1 MFAPTG
7 FCAVLVA
14 KEPLK
19 YTVLF
24 ADQFTPN
31 TLIFVPQK
39 SMAQL
44 VIFRHGQ
51 STWNLENKF
60 TGWVDVDLTDKGKDE
75 AINAGKKLKGF
86 RFDYAYASDLKRA
99 QDTLKLAM
107 ESSGHPPLT
116 PVFDKA
122 LNERMYGDL
131 QGLNKAETAKKYGED
146 QVKIWRRSYDIP
158 PPNGESLKDTAAR
171 VLPYFEKEIIPK
183 LKANKNVVIAAHGN
197 SLRALIMY
205 LEKMTPQQI
214 LEFEIGT
221 GQPRL
226 YEVDASMKVL
236 SVKNL

>member
-1 MFAPTG
+1 
-7 FCAVLVA
+7 
-14 KEPLK
+14 
-19 YTVLF
+19 
-24 ADQFTPN
+24 
-31 TLIFVPQK
+31 
-39 SMAQL
+39 MAQL

-60 TGWVDVDLTDKGKDE
+60 TGWVDVDLTSKGMDE
-75 AINAGKKLKGF
+75 AKAAGEKIKTFK
-86 RFDYAYASDLKRA
+86 FDFAYSSDLMRA
-99 QDTLKLAM
+99 QKTLSLAL
-107 ESSGHPPLT
+107 EVAKHPPLPT
-116 PVFDKA
+116 IYDKA

-131 QGLNKAETAKKYGED
+131 QGLDKTETAKKYGEE
-146 QVKIWRRSYDIP
+146 QVKVWRRSYDIP

-183 LKANKNVVIAAHGN
+183 LKAGKNVIIVAHGN

-226 YEVDASMKVL
+226 YELDANMTVL